1 MKSYGAITTANGIG
15 NDVGEELVIGVPLLC
30 LPCKLYMIHNIT
42 LVSLFIWL
50 ILDYHIIIIII
61 ANKILLN
68 ISLVSKGV
76 LTDAAL
82 FIYNML

>member
-15 NDVGEELVIGVPLLC
+15 NDVGKELVIGVPLLC
-30 LPCKLYMIHNIT
+30 LLCKLHMIHNIT